1 MDLHHLHDCQRCRGD
16 RRRAG
21 ARLARARARSALLVA
36 ALGALVGACGE
47 GDKPRPPEAPPGA
60 EPTAP
65 AQAAADEPKVAAGD
79 VGALASD
86 VASLVA
92 QRAKRDVVLQGAL
105 KGVDQ
110 GRALLTG
117 LYQDGA
123 LWYYQ
128 LDGNLT
134 KDGEAVLG
142 LLSEIDH
149 HGLPRRGFRFE
160 SVDAATAKVVE
171 VYAAERKLLLAKVKE
186 PQAARV
192 LAAVVRWLRAG
203 KGSELE
209 LQQAGLSSLDA
220 DQIAAMQAALPE
232 VAKAIDASTAALVA
246 ADVEVGRAVGRYF
259 AEFLFARPLHPH
271 EPTSAADVQRLLDK
285 NADLIAARLKGKR
298 GAVADAMGKAW
309 PTHPQYRRLLDAQ
322 DRYQRIEAAGGW
334 QPVPELPGGKLERGA
349 HGPLVAAV
357 RARLQAEGYEAGA
370 GDAYDDTLVA
380 AIQLFQLRHQVLDDG
395 VLAPA
400 TFREMNVS
408 AKSRLQQIRLA
419 LGRWRE
425 ANGRDPEPFHIW
437 VDVAAQ
443 RMQVY
448 EDGVPIREHRVIVG
462 KDDEDID
469 YEKRLKGRINRT
481 KLFGAKMTKITLAP
495 RWYPTQRVIDIELGP
510 QLAKDPDYYE
520 KEGYVSEMKADGT
533 ETVYQ
538 RSGPTNL
545 LGAVK
550 FQFPNKHAI
559 YMHDTPSKAIFRKP
573 RRASSHGCIRLEN
586 PVQLANFLLG
596 RDKGWTRQ
604 KIKKIIDDKEES
616 VVNLKSAIAVY
627 IDYVSVTV
635 EEDGGV
641 SFWGDVYGYDRAALT
656 GALPVEEVEEYTP
669 ASTRGLL

>member
-1 MDLHHLHDCQRCRGD
+1 MDANKVDDCQSD
-16 RRRAG
+16 RKDPWHFGVPRACAG
-21 ARLARARARSALLVA
+21 WAALVA
-36 ALGALVGACGE
+36 VLAVSGAGCGE
-47 GDKPRPPEAPPGA
+47 ADKPSPPAAAPGA
-60 EPTAP
+60 EP
-65 AQAAADEPKVAAGD
+65 AAAAQTEEDGPRPPAGD

-86 VASLVA
+86 VARRVA
-92 QRAKRDVVLQGAL
+92 QRPKRELTLQAAL
-105 KGVDQ
+105 KGVEQ
-110 GRALLTG
+110 GRAVLTA
-117 LYQDGA
+117 LYQDGS
-123 LWYYQ
+123 LWFFQ
-128 LDGNLT
+128 FDGNLT
-134 KDGEAVLG
+134 KDGEAVLA
-142 LLSEIDH
+142 LLSEVDR

-160 SVDAATAKVVE
+160 AVDAATAKVVE
-171 VYAAERKLLLAKVKE
+171 AYAAERALLLAKVKE
-186 PQAARV
+186 PQAAR
-192 LAAVVRWLRAG
+192 LMAAVVRWLRSG

-209 LQQAGLSSLDA
+209 LQQAGLAAIDA
-220 DQIAAMQAALPE
+220 DQIAALQAALPE
-232 VAKAIDASTAALVA
+232 VDQAIQASSAALVA
-246 ADVEVGRAVGRYF
+246 AEVEVGRAVVRYF
-259 AEFLFARPLHPH
+259 VEFLLARPLHPH
-271 EPTSAADVQRLLDK
+271 EPTSPAEVHRLADK
-285 NADLIAARLKGKR
+285 NADLLVARLRGTR
-298 GAVADAMGKAW
+298 GAVADAMRKAW
-309 PTHPQYRRLLDAQ
+309 PTHPQYQRLLKAQ
-322 DRYQRIEAAGGW
+322 DRYQKLEVAGGW
-334 QPVPELPGGKLERGA
+334 QPLPELPGGKLERGA
-349 HGPLVAAV
+349 RGPLVAAV
-357 RARLQAEGYEAGA
+357 RARLQAEGYDAGA
-370 GDAYDDTLVA
+370 GDAYDDALVA
-380 AIQLFQLRHQVLDDG
+380 AVQRFQTRHQVLDDG
-395 VLAPA
+395 VVAPA
-400 TFREMNVS
+400 TVREMNVS
-408 AKSRLQQIRLA
+408 AKTRLQQIRLA

-448 EDGVPIREHRVIVG
+448 ENGAPIREHRVIVG

-481 KLFGAKMTKITLAP
+481 KLFGAKMSKITLAP

-559 YMHDTPSKAIFRKP
+559 YMHDTPSKALFRKP

-586 PVQLANFLLG
+586 PVQLANFLLA

-616 VVNLKSAIAVY
+616 VVNLKSAVAVY
-627 IDYVSVTV
+627 LDYVTVTV
-635 EEDGGV
+635 EEDDGV

-656 GALPVEEVEEYTP
+656 GELPVEEVEEYTP